1 MLGAWPP
8 GQLGIKVALLAEEA
22 QTLQLAQGQKL
33 TGEQFCDLLNNV
45 CIELADYLTD
55 DGIVP
60 RVLITHIDG

>member
-33 TGEQFCDLLNNV
+33 TGEQF
-45 CIELADYLTD
+45 
-55 DGIVP
+55 
-60 RVLITHIDG
+60 